1 MKGEIAIMIL
11 FNLISAVFALICLA
25 LPLQALLRPAKAI
38 KNYEAFSFLFCAAA
52 AITQL
57 MVIRMQVRGEDWAAL
72 ADTVGPTVS
81 IAVYLF
87 VLMALFNVLAIRR
100 VRSLPETDKGS
111 GQPKK

>member
-1 MKGEIAIMIL
+1 MIL
-11 FNLISAVFALICLA
+11 FNLISVLFALICLA
-25 LPLQALLRPAKAI
+25 LPLQALLRPAKAV

-81 IAVYLF
+81 LVVYLF

-100 VRSLPETDKGS
+100 VRALTADDQSETN
-111 GQPKK
+111 KK